1 MHSNRENIVV
11 SKHSVVSEHYSDGS
25 DISSDNE
32 LCSQVE
38 SWESSHSSSCSSCSD
53 SASGDESVVWENE
66 IRYDGRLTYIESDPS
81 QQKRNT
87 DSNSVHISSIT
98 DGFPSKAP
106 SSKLWTNGGKLV
118 RLIRR
123 RESKRHYNN
132 ISKGSNSQDGWKQKK
147 KITSPQEVAST
158 PQEQSSH
165 LVELHVD
172 PWVKPNL
179 GRRATVSETLLG
191 LVTTNEESAV
201 IITDFV
207 PEGLAAQQNLL
218 KLGDRICS
226 INGRDVTAQNFN
238 TVLEAINVPCK
249 LSLSVLSKPKTSI
262 EKTNIDKKTVK
273 IYQTPLAERISKE
286 GIYSAEIEKM
296 LLLSPVGVLYLQL
309 DGLTEGGPEDQ
320 GVLYCYPG
328 SFKSNILGS
337 VRGAF
342 LTLFQLIPDIT
353 HSTPKSSSILVNGEV
368 VHIIYVQEGRELLL
382 IAVPNNRC
390 SIHEAEKQCHE
401 LVKFLQFTHQTLSR
415 CFSSQ
420 DDHTTLNHTISTF
433 LSRILLADKWADI
446 SDCTTFRN
454 MTTETYNTRP
464 QFELILQAAHVLPLP
479 REAQVQIDDAL
490 SELESNDIG
499 DSCEDL
505 DFQRLFTILGC
516 CVYHKGYLLGSHLTH
531 LDLLDVHAFCRQQ
544 GLVQL
549 NQFESV
555 RSLVIW
561 REVYPSFLSKEQL
574 LARSDTLSAYTN
586 PEGRWFLMIVGQ
598 KQDMLVT
605 LLEAGGCSLN
615 VDGHPPPDV
624 LYVEAAQDTL
634 QHLRKIG
641 VFNIASEWLETQ
653 LRPQLTSP
661 ETVAASR
668 SSSRKVNNL
677 LGLRMHHEHAW
688 QNNFSSIINSP
699 STRKSTDSLVAG
711 RRRQSPDH
719 SSSGILHGGETSED
733 SASLVASLPS
743 DDPVFSS
750 GRLRADRDHGGTH
763 ISHSDHDGSE
773 DSDSDWDASDTHT
786 GQRNTSTTDLSD
798 LHNSLLKNVEGT
810 VPLKLTMGVENIV
823 FHYVHLDTS
832 EGVLLSPVKSCKS
845 LGISDILSKFRHS
858 AMHIHTLFQNTI
870 SFKKLKSAE
879 ASHSLIN
886 KSLVAIKEFGVL
898 FEYSLPARGNEKSTS
913 QLTYWVVGRL
923 FFMPSPKEVY
933 VCYEDSA
940 PQNLI
945 ELAFRLAL
953 TTTG

>member
-249 LSLSVLSKPKTSI
+249 VSAPCPCLLFLFLSLTSDI
-262 EKTNIDKKTVK
+262 FFVDKIITF
-273 IYQTPLAERISKE
+273 YYFS
-286 GIYSAEIEKM
+286 EIEKM

-688 QNNFSSIINSP
+688 QNS
-699 STRKSTDSLVAG
+699 
-711 RRRQSPDH
+711 
-719 SSSGILHGGETSED
+719 ILHGGETSED